1 MEIAT
6 SMELNITVYQLMA
19 LLISSTLA
27 LFFGRIKLALL
38 INYVFTMYWGYFF
51 NRDLVLSYLDNQYYF
66 SIAYFGLGI
75 VVAILSMIAFIFQHE
90 K

>member
-1 MEIAT
+1 VELAT

-27 LFFGRIKLALL
+27 LLFGRIKLALL
-38 INYVFTMYWGYFF
+38 INYVFTIYWGYFF

>member
-1 MEIAT
+1 MELAT

-75 VVAILSMIAFIFQHE
+75 VVAVLSMIAFIFQHE